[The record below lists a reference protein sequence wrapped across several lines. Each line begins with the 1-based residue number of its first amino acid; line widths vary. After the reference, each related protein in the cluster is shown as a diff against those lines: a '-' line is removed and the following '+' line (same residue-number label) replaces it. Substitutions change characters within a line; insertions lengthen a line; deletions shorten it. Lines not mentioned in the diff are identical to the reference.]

1 MLLLNF
7 YNTKYGYLSDDT
19 FFAVITIIIIIIVVD
34 FNVNADA
41 DADADIDV
49 DVDVDV
55 DVDEVDAHTNRRDD
69 DKHHRD
75 PRDHVGRLQNSSG

>member
-1 MLLLNF
+1 MVL
-7 YNTKYGYLSDDT
+7 TH
-19 FFAVITIIIIIIVVD
+19 IP
-34 FNVNADA
+34 
-41 DADADIDV
+41 DI